1 MNLVNLTILKREN
14 AIILSNITEI
24 EMKMRLYINENIN
37 ENEMVL

>member
-14 AIILSNITEI
+14 AIILSNIIEI

>member
-14 AIILSNITEI
+14 AIILSNIIEI
-24 EMKMRLYINENIN
+24 EMKMRLCINENIN

>member
-14 AIILSNITEI
+14 AIILSNIIEI
-24 EMKMRLYINENIN
+24 EMKMRLYINENVN